1 VKPLRNRK
9 GIVGIEAAIVLI
21 AFVVIAAALSY
32 VVINMGFFATQKTK
46 ETIAEGIAEST
57 AALQLDGTVTAK
69 TDGASEEIEILPASP
84 ETIETGDGGTFFSGF
99 LDHHP
104 VVPDALAAPIT
115 NPLTITDVDAVLTL
129 TDPEGDGTLV
139 GGAGTGWIDYVT
151 GEYILNFAAAP
162 TGDIT
167 ASYTYTTKPNSIEY
181 IVFPVKLSVGKAEV
195 DLGSDSVVVSVY
207 LPGSTLLDIYASCT
221 STDEADLDTVL
232 VDVAID
238 SAEFRIYNGDGD
250 TVLESKEKA
259 FLVVHLNNDKLL
271 GEYETAK
278 IEVKTGR
285 GAALTV
291 VRTAPGG
298 MSEDSYVDLG

>member
-1 VKPLRNRK
+1 MRLLRKRK

-57 AALQLDGTVTAK
+57 AALMLDGTVTAK
-69 TDGASEEIEILPASP
+69 TSAGSP
-84 ETIETGDGGTFFSGF
+84 INIPTEVIATGDTFETEFSGT
-99 LDHHP
+99 LAHHP
-104 VVPDALAAPIT
+104 IVSGT
-115 NPLTITDVDAVLTL
+115 LTITEIVEIF
-129 TDPEGDGTLV
+129 TDNGDGTLSGN
-139 GGAGTGWIDYVT
+139 GGGPAPASTGTIDYDT
-151 GEYILNFAAAP
+151 GAYSVIFAAAP
-162 TGDIT
+162 AVGDIT
-167 ASYTYTTKPNSIEY
+167 ADYDYVIAGKIEY

-207 LPGSTLLDIYASCT
+207 LPGSTLLDIYDGCDF
-221 STDEADLDTVL
+221 TDVADLDIVL
-232 VDVAID
+232 VDVIVD
-238 SAEFRIYNGDGD
+238 SAEFRIYNGDED

-259 FLVVHLNNDKLL
+259 FLVVHLDTDKVL

-298 MSEDSYVDLG
+298 MSENSYVDLG